1 MAALRPGRRQSVPAM
16 RDTVDHPLLKQLYDY
31 WQRLRGARRFPL
43 RAEFD
48 PMALPPILPHLVVN
62 EVERGPGGKLRFRLR
77 LEGEHVVRAR
87 GFSAKGRYLDEPGVV
102 VLSNDVVAAY
112 SRLVATGE
120 PWYSEGSFSTEQIR
134 FGRLHRL
141 ALPFGAKT
149 DAVVDFVIVGFVH
162 EPGKAG

>member
-1 MAALRPGRRQSVPAM
+1 MHEA
-16 RDTVDHPLLKQLYDY
+16 VDHPLLKQLFDY
-31 WQRLRGARRFPL
+31 WQRLRGPRRFPL

-48 PMALPPILPHLVVN
+48 PMALPPILPHLVIN
-62 EVERGPGGKLRFRLR
+62 EVVREPGGKVRFRLR

-102 VLSNDVVAAY
+102 VLSNDAVAAY
-112 SRLVATGE
+112 SSIAATGE

-141 ALPFGAKT
+141 ALPFGDES
-149 DAVVDFVIVGFVH
+149 DAVVDFIIVGFVH
-162 EPGKAG
+162 ESGKT